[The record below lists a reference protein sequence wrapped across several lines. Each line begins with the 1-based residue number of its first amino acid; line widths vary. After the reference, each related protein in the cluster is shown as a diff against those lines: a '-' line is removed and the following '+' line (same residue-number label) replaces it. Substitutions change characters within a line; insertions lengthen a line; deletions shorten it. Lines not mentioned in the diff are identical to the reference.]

1 MTMPAENNTAAR
13 IIRFGMENAG
23 LLEDGQDP
31 TGEQLAKYMVRLND
45 IICLWQTQGLK
56 LWLMYDLNVP
66 LVEGQGDYTLMP
78 GGDVDIVKPLRVVQA
93 YYKDSNGIRRP
104 LTVLSANEWLMLSQ
118 VNSSGQ
124 INSYYVEKL
133 YDRLKVHFW
142 LLPDSEAATGTA
154 HLYITQ
160 QVTRLVSLTD
170 TMMFPQE
177 WFIAL
182 HWALADDISTGQPQ
196 SIMTRCAQKANM
208 YREMLED
215 WDVEDAGTTF
225 QPDSRG
231 MMTSSP
237 FGNMGGV

>member
-1 MTMPAENNTAAR
+1 MTTPVEFNTPAR
-13 IIRFGMENAG
+13 IIRFAMEDAG
-23 LLEDGQDP
+23 LLEEGQDP
-31 TGEQLAKYMVRLND
+31 SSEQLAKYMMRLND
-45 IICLWQTQGLK
+45 IINLEQTQGLK

-66 LVEGQGDYTLMP
+66 LVEDQGDYTLMP
-78 GGDVDIVKPLRVVQA
+78 NGDINIVKPLRVVQA

-118 VNSSGQ
+118 VSNSGQ

-142 LLPDSEAATGTA
+142 LLPDSAATTGTC

-160 QVTRLVSLTD
+160 QVTNLVSLND

-177 WFIAL
+177 WFIFL
-182 HWALADDISTGQPQ
+182 RWALADDISTGQPQ
-196 SIMTRCAQKANM
+196 SIMKRCQQKAEQ
-208 YREMLED
+208 YRDMLEN

-225 QPDSRG
+225 QPDTRLTMGTSPFRG
-231 MMTSSP
+231 M
-237 FGNMGGV
+237 